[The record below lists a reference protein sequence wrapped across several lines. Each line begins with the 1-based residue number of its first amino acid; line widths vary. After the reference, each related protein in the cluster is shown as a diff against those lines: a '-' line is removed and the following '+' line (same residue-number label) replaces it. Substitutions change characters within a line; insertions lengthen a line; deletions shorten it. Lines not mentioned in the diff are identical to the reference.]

1 MFKVLI
7 LIFAV
12 SLAFGAGFNPK
23 QSINE
28 CLYEIHQAQNE
39 LLAVLAVA
47 YIHEGEESFALLVMS
62 DIYEYPHE
70 IGVYNNFMQKT
81 ARKIAKIKDKDKA
94 KVYILELLK
103 DKEQNLRYFRKKCDR
118 LARVKGYIR

>member
-1 MFKVLI
+1 MFKALI
-7 LIFAV
+7 LIFAA

-23 QSINE
+23 QSLNE
-28 CLYEIHQAQNE
+28 CLYEIHQAENE
-39 LLAVLAVA
+39 LLSVLALG

-70 IGVYNNFMQKT
+70 RGVYNDFMQKT

-103 DKEQNLRYFRKKCDR
+103 NKEQNLRYFQKKCDR
-118 LARVKGYIR
+118 LARVKGLK